1 MPNPSQITR
10 FDSSS
15 GARIYQ
21 IPMTVFPNGF
31 VAYSYLIL
39 NQGEPTL
46 VDCGSGFGDSTED
59 LLKGIDALK
68 SEFGESLTVR
78 DIGRIFITHGHID
91 HFGGVADMVEHTGGA
106 IVGVHELDRRVLV
119 NYEER
124 VAVAA
129 KDLRV
134 YLERAGIRP
143 EKRQTLMNMYQF
155 AKKHVRSVEVGITLD
170 EDVTIDGMTF
180 YHAPGHCS
188 GQVMI
193 QLGDVLLVADH
204 ILSKT
209 SPHQAPESI
218 TAYTGLGHYRD
229 SLRRATKINGI
240 RLALAGHE
248 DPIIDLHGRISQIQA
263 SHERK
268 LNRIID
274 LIRDSGQPMT
284 ISDISRTMYPDKHG
298 YDVLLAIE
306 EAGAHIEYLYQHG
319 ALSVHNLTELEHE
332 ENPALQYVLA

>member
-1 MPNPSQITR
+1 MSNHPKLTR

-21 IPMTVFPNGF
+21 IPMVVFPNGF

-46 VDCGSGFGDSTED
+46 VDCGSGFGDSTQQ
-59 LLKGIDALK
+59 LLDGIAAVHDD
-68 SEFGESLTVR
+68 FGERLGVR
-78 DIGRIFITHGHID
+78 DIRRILITHGHID

-106 IVGVHELDRRVLV
+106 VVGVHELDRRVLV

-124 VAVAA
+124 VAVAV

-143 EKRQTLMNMYQF
+143 EKRQALMDMYQF

-170 EDVTIDGMTF
+170 EDVTLDDMTF

-209 SPHQAPESI
+209 TPHQAPESI

-229 SLRRATKINGI
+229 SLRQAAKIDGV

-248 DPIIDLHGRISQIQA
+248 DPINDLRGRITQIQA

-268 LNRIID
+268 LNRILD
-274 LIRDSGQPMT
+274 LIREAARPMT
-284 ISDISRTMYPDKHG
+284 ISDISRTMYPDRHG

-306 EAGAHIEYLYQHG
+306 EAGAHVEYLYQHG
-319 ALSVHNLTELEHE
+319 QLSVHNLNELEAE

>member
-1 MPNPSQITR
+1 MPNSQAVTR
-10 FDSSS
+10 FDSST
-15 GARIYQ
+15 GAKIYQ
-21 IPMTVFPNGF
+21 IPMVVFPNGF

-39 NQGEPTL
+39 NHGVPTL
-46 VDCGSGFGDSTED
+46 VDCGSGFGDSTHE
-59 LLKGIDALK
+59 LLTGISAVHDQ
-68 SEFGESLTVR
+68 FGESVTVK
-78 DIGRIFITHGHID
+78 DIQRIFITHGHID
-91 HFGGVADMVEHTGGA
+91 HFGGVADMVDHTGGA
-106 IVGVHELDRRVLV
+106 TVGVHELDRRVLV

-134 YLERAGIRP
+134 YLERAGIRA
-143 EKRQTLMNMYQF
+143 EKRQSLMDMYQF

-170 EDVTIDGMTF
+170 EDTPIDGMTF
-180 YHAPGHCS
+180 HHAPGHCS

-229 SLRRATKINGI
+229 SLRRAAKIDGI

-248 DPIIDLHGRISQIQA
+248 DPIYDLHGRITQIQA

-268 LNRIID
+268 LNRIVD

-284 ISDISRTMYPDKHG
+284 ISDISRTMYPDKRG

-306 EAGAHIEYLYQHG
+306 EAGAHVEYLYQHG
-319 ALSVHNLTELEHE
+319 ALSVHNLSQLESE

>member
-1 MPNPSQITR
+1 MPNSPHITR
-10 FDSSS
+10 FQAST

-21 IPMTVFPNGF
+21 LPMTVFPNGF
-31 VAYSYLIL
+31 IAYSYLIL

-59 LLKGIDALK
+59 LLNGIAALK
-68 SEFGESLTVR
+68 TEFGESLTVR
-78 DIGRIFITHGHID
+78 DIRRIFVTHGHID

-106 IVGVHELDRRVLV
+106 TVGVHELDRRVLV

-134 YLERAGIRP
+134 YLERAGIRA
-143 EKRQTLMNMYQF
+143 EKRQSLMDMYQF
-155 AKKHVRSVEVGITLD
+155 AKKHVRSVEVGLTLD
-170 EDVTIDGMTF
+170 EDVMIDGMQF
-180 YHAPGHCS
+180 HHAPGHCS

-193 QLGDVLLVADH
+193 QIGDVLLVADH

-209 SPHQAPESI
+209 TPHQAPESI

-229 SLRRATKINGI
+229 SLRRTAKLDGI

-248 DPIIDLHGRISQIQA
+248 DPIEDLHGRIGQIQA

-268 LNRIID
+268 LNRIVD
-274 LIRDSGQPMT
+274 LLRSTGQPMT
-284 ISDISRTMYPDKHG
+284 IADISRAMYPDKRA

-306 EAGAHIEYLYQHG
+306 EAGAHVEYLYQHG
-319 ALSVHNLTELEHE
+319 ALSVHNLAELEHE
-332 ENPALQYVLA
+332 ENPTLQYVLA